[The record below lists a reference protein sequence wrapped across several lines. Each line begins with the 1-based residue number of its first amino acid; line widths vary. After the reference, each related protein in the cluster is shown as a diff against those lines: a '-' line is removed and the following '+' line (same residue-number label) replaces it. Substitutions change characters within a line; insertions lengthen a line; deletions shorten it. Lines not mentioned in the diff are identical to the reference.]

1 MIDHANYIKIS
12 YIKYICFSNF
22 FKSTETI
29 LSPFV
34 HNFIVNTIQNRLY
47 NNIHREICH
56 NLKDQLE
63 NETK

>member
-12 YIKYICFSNF
+12 SIEYKCFSNF

-29 LSPFV
+29 LSPFMR
-34 HNFIVNTIQNRLY
+34 NFIVNSIQIRLY
-47 NNIHREICH
+47 NNIHREIYH